1 MEKKSVVGLLAVIL
15 SFSAPPV
22 FAAKPPTLA
31 EMLKE
36 KPPARVDQP
45 ESVVPNVVPDE
56 KYADFVWTAR
66 IDRQRVIPPAPTQPA
81 SSQPSEGNSH
91 GS

>member
-36 KPPARVDQP
+36 KPPARVDTP
-45 ESVVPNVVPDE
+45 ESIVPNVVPDD
-56 KYADFVWTAR
+56 KYSDFLWRAR
-66 IDRQRVIPPAPTQPA
+66 IDRAPQPSASQPA